1 MIIWRER
8 PFANDHLEDLDFCN
22 RWSGGTGLFQMID
35 SSPLT
40 LVTSA
45 RIQIQSRGSF
55 QNNLFLLCSVLL
67 RKLKIQ
73 DLPPGIRGQD
83 LKPCS
88 ACVCTSSSGTDTR
101 LNNPFGLLRKS
112 LVKVFL
118 KIMARAMIFT
128 LKKTMTRGEFPPG
141 EYHFITFPDP
151 SPPPHFPIINSDYA
165 TISLSQE
172 IGFD

>member
-1 MIIWRER
+1 MIIQRIW
-8 PFANDHLEDLDFCN
+8 PLANDRLEGLASYK
-22 RWSGGTGLFQMID
+22 WSSVTPVTLIT
-35 SSPLT
+35 SP
-40 LVTSA
+40 

-112 LVKVFL
+112 LVKVF
-118 KIMARAMIFT
+118 F
-128 LKKTMTRGEFPPG
+128 LKKYGQGHDLHSEKDNDKGGISSRGVPLHHISWSVAF
-141 EYHFITFPDP
+141 
-151 SPPPHFPIINSDYA
+151 SPFSNY
-165 TISLSQE
+165 
-172 IGFD
+172 

>member
-1 MIIWRER
+1 
-8 PFANDHLEDLDFCN
+8 
-22 RWSGGTGLFQMID
+22 MID

-112 LVKVFL
+112 LVKVF
-118 KIMARAMIFT
+118 FF
-128 LKKTMTRGEFPPG
+128 KKYGQGHDLHSEKDNDKGGISSRGVPL
-141 EYHFITFPDP
+141 H
-151 SPPPHFPIINSDYA
+151 H
-165 TISLSQE
+165 IS
-172 IGFD
+172 